1 MNFLKFLMLLTLSL
15 WLGGI
20 IFFTAVEAPAILNHV
35 PDRALGGAII
45 NQSLGKLHWLGIVCG
60 LVFLL
65 ASLLRSYAATRETRL
80 LTLPHFT
87 VIVML
92 ACTAVS
98 QRFILPAIAQLRATQ
113 SDPVV
118 AVQFRHLHNWSVG
131 LESTVLL
138 LGLLL
143 LYSQASN
150 PEFRNLD

>member
-1 MNFLKFLMLLTLSL
+1 MTFLKFLMLLALSL

-35 PDRALGGAII
+35 PDRAVGGEII

-65 ASLLRSYAATRETRL
+65 ASLLRSYATAHETRL
-80 LTLPHFT
+80 FTFPHFT

-92 ACTAVS
+92 ACTVVS
-98 QRFILPAIAQLRATQ
+98 QHFILPAIAQLRATQ
-113 SDPVV
+113 SDPAS
-118 AVQFRHLHNWSVG
+118 AVQFQHLHNWSVG

-150 PEFRNLD
+150 PEFRSLD

>member
-20 IFFTAVEAPAILNHV
+20 IFFTAVEAPAILNYV

-45 NQSLGKLHWLGIVCG
+45 NQSLEKLHWLGIVCG

-65 ASLLRSYAATRETRL
+65 ASLLRSYAATHETRL

-87 VIVML
+87 VMVMI
-92 ACTAVS
+92 ACTVVS
-98 QRFILPAIAQLRATQ
+98 QHFILPAIAQLRAAQ
-113 SDPVV
+113 SDPAV
-118 AVQFRHLHNWSVG
+118 ATQFRHLHNWSVG
-131 LESTVLL
+131 LESAVLL

-143 LYSQASN
+143 LYSQSRES
-150 PEFRNLD
+150 EFRR